1 MIIYH
6 ILIIKLKHFF
16 VRYFQQSEMKE
27 IQESLT
33 EIWSM
38 QANLEEVLSLL
49 LPKINKINPSMNDLM
64 TKFQKIALDLKNQ
77 MTQCIQKIET
87 EREKIYIYS
96 KKTYLKH
103 EYINEDN
110 NMMREKNMKIQS
122 RNVDDPQN
130 QTLFES
136 FDEEDNQFYPSNV
149 DFNQIS
155 LDLLGVNG
163 PTQPNTLAV
172 LFEKSCP
179 AKYVFIK
186 KKYFIIRIS
195 FQFGLSFL

>member
-1 MIIYH
+1 
-6 ILIIKLKHFF
+6 
-16 VRYFQQSEMKE
+16 MKE
-27 IQESLT
+27 IQENIT

-49 LPKINKINPSMNDLM
+49 LPKISKSNPTMNDLM

-103 EYINEDN
+103 EYTKEDN
-110 NMMREKNMKIQS
+110 NIMREKNMKIQN
-122 RNVDDPQN
+122 RHVDEPQN

-136 FDEEDNQFYPSNV
+136 FDEDENGFYSSNV

-163 PTQPNTLAV
+163 PTQPNTLAEI
-172 LFEKSCP
+172 FEKSCP
-179 AKYVFIK
+179 AKYVI
-186 KKYFIIRIS
+186 
-195 FQFGLSFL
+195 